1 MKVTLEPERCVGA
14 GHCVLSAPQVFDQ
27 GESDGVVL
35 LLDADPD
42 AALADAVHEAADLC
56 PAQAIIV
63 GSADGLPV

>member
-27 GESDGVVL
+27 DETDGVVL

-56 PAQAIIV
+56 PAQAILV
-63 GSADGLPV
+63 RPADGLPV

>member
-27 GESDGVVL
+27 DETDGVVL

-56 PAQAIIV
+56 PAQAILV
-63 GSADGLPV
+63 GPADGLPA